1 MLLDYILQEGQVD
14 ILFRKIITKAVV
26 NLYQQNVR
34 HQQRPGLIV

>member
-26 NLYQQNVR
+26 NLHQQNVR